1 MKLSKPIQFSSYLFS
16 LRSLQLHEHYL
27 HHGNFS
33 YKIRVA
39 FILNLFVSNSHK
51 DELTIYLIVRND
63 QILKSFKILKG
74 NSNNYVLAKGYPF
87 LWSINQ
93 SKKQKNLRYFCQ
105 TNFRLT
111 SLCRNGHILKSL
123 KILK

>member
-1 MKLSKPIQFSSYLFS
+1 MKLSKPIKFSSYLFS
-16 LRSLQLHEHYL
+16 LRSSQLHEHYL

-87 LWSINQ
+87 L
-93 SKKQKNLRYFCQ
+93 
-105 TNFRLT
+105 
-111 SLCRNGHILKSL
+111 
-123 KILK
+123 